1 MDNWPEFIK
10 QHFMTVPF
18 IRFLDAVVVETARGR
33 SLLTVPMRAE
43 FANSYGMT
51 HGGVV
56 AALVDMAAG
65 IALRTLKVRVV
76 TVETAVNY
84 FLPVTTDDRLT
95 AEARLVHEG
104 RKLLHAEVDVVNGE
118 NTLVAKGRAV
128 FYITG
133 EDTGKY

>member
-1 MDNWPEFIK
+1 MDNWPEFIR

-18 IRFLDAVVVETARGR
+18 IRFLDAAVVETSRGR

-84 FLPVTTDDRLT
+84 FLPVATADTLT

-104 RKLLHAEVDVVNGE
+104 RRLLHAEVDVVNGD

-128 FYITG
+128 FYVTG
-133 EDTGKY
+133 EDTGEY

>member
-1 MDNWPEFIK
+1 MDNWPEFIR

-18 IRFLDAVVVETARGR
+18 IRFLDAAVVETSRGR
-33 SLLTVPMRAE
+33 SLITVPMRAE

-84 FLPVTTDDRLT
+84 FLPVATADTLT

-104 RKLLHAEVDVVNGE
+104 RRLLHAEVDVVNGD

-128 FYITG
+128 FYVTG
-133 EDTGKY
+133 EDTGEY